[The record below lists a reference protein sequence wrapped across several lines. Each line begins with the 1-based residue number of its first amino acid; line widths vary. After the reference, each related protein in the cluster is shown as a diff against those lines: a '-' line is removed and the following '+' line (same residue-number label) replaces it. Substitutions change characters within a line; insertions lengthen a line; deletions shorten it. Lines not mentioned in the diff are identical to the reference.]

1 MSADVQKA
9 RAMLTRALENLE
21 RYERGTYG
29 HRDATHRDI
38 PNAVEALVEAK
49 VKAVLEAAVARAA
62 DAAPPKQEEQ

>member
-1 MSADVQKA
+1 MNADIGKA
-9 RAMLTRALENLE
+9 RTMLTRALENLE

-49 VKAVLEAAVARAA
+49 VKTVLEVAMARAA
-62 DAAPPKQEEQ
+62 DAAPPKREEA